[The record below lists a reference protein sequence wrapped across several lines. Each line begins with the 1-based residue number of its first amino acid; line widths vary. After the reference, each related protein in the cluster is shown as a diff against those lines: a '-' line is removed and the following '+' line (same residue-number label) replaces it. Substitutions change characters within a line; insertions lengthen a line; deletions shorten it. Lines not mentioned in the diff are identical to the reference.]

1 VLIAKILIYVPSIAN
16 FRENWIEQKIAEA
29 NIAIL
34 VLEAAPDYI
43 VSHMLTDKL
52 LGSTDNFSIMRR
64 FDDGMD
70 PQVLRSMEPFEV
82 SARFDIRNTPS
93 ALASVVCGVLP
104 SSTFKF
110 ESSSSI
116 LAKRNLF
123 IALYILPGVGQHRL
137 QEHGGHSRHIL
148 I

>member
-1 VLIAKILIYVPSIAN
+1 MLIAKILIYVPSIAN

-64 FDDGMD
+64 FDDGMGS
-70 PQVLRSMEPFEV
+70 QVLRSMEPFEV

-104 SSTFKF
+104 SNTFKF

-116 LAKRNLF
+116 LAERNLF

>member
-1 VLIAKILIYVPSIAN
+1 
-16 FRENWIEQKIAEA
+16 
-29 NIAIL
+29 
-34 VLEAAPDYI
+34 
-43 VSHMLTDKL
+43 
-52 LGSTDNFSIMRR
+52 
-64 FDDGMD
+64 
-70 PQVLRSMEPFEV
+70 
-82 SARFDIRNTPS
+82 
-93 ALASVVCGVLP
+93 LASVVCGVLP